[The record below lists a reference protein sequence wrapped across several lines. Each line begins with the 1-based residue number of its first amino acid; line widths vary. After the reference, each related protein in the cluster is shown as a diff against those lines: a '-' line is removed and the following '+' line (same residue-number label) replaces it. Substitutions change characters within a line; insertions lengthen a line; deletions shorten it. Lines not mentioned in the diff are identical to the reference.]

1 MRLQALSLLFLSFS
15 AIPTDALSSNDVAN
29 QQCYIA
35 LYKPVMMLCSLNDD
49 EARAQRKN
57 RERRQTLADLAALPA
72 GLHTVGRLDRDSE
85 GLLLLTND
93 GMFTHVVHTTCEKRY
108 WALVKG
114 IPDESALTSMGRGG
128 LTIRGADTQPP
139 ISVRHLQ
146 PEDFMLADIPKA
158 AAGIRDRGDPSSWL
172 EIVLMEGRHRQIRRI
187 TAAAGHPTIR
197 LVRVGIGS
205 LGLDGLKPAEWRFIE
220 KSQVLGEN
228 TQVDRHS

>member
-1 MRLQALSLLFLSFS
+1 MLLQALSLLFLSFS
-15 AIPTDALSSNDVAN
+15 AIPTDALSSNGVVSSD
-29 QQCYIA
+29 QCYVA
-35 LYKPVMMLCSLNDD
+35 LYKPVMTLCSLNDD

-57 RERRQTLADLAALPA
+57 REQRQTLADLALPTD
-72 GLHTVGRLDRDSE
+72 LHTVGRLDRDSE

-114 IPDESALTSMGRGG
+114 TPDESALTSMGRGG
-128 LTIRGADTQPP
+128 LTIRGAETQPP
-139 ISVRHLQ
+139 ISVRLLQ
-146 PEDFMLADIPKA
+146 PEDFMSADLPKA
-158 AAGIRDRGDPSSWL
+158 APGIRDRGEPSSWL

-205 LGLDGLKPAEWRFIE
+205 LVLDGLKPAEWRLIQ

-228 TQVDRHS
+228 TSGRA